1 MARKK
6 EAAWQKS
13 TKWSQNAHKLQRI
26 TCQHTETMPPNA
38 NISRRSNGLA
48 SKATV
53 STQDLDNDP
62 ALQSVRTMKSLKGT
76 EIAIDGVIY
85 DISDF
90 VHPGGEVVKFFG
102 GNDVTVQY
110 RMIHPYHTGK
120 HLEKMKEVGKVVD
133 YEAE

>member
-1 MARKK
+1 VVAKPSKKLPNTQTCSQVVTNNLPILLCTMA
-6 EAAWQKS
+6 
-13 TKWSQNAHKLQRI
+13 
-26 TCQHTETMPPNA
+26 PNA
-38 NISRRSNGLA
+38 NITRRSNGLA

-85 DISDF
+85 DIADF

-110 RMIHPYHTGK
+110 KMIHPYHTNK
-120 HLEKMKEVGKVVD
+120 HLEKMKMVGKVVD
-133 YEAE
+133 YEPE